1 MYVANIEQKIH
12 MLFVTLH
19 VDHVYWNSCQAT
31 AFRYVPV
38 TIQPFLFC
46 VTMRWILAHFQR
58 ACGGDDDFYLG
69 LRPAGSPQAVILHAF
84 SVRVHQNYPLPTSSC
99 PLPIANWENKA
110 ESLPRPPL
118 SRWASGWKGRRFLSQ
133 VVLCG

>member
-38 TIQPFLFC
+38 TIQPFLF
-46 VTMRWILAHFQR
+46 RK
-58 ACGGDDDFYLG
+58 
-69 LRPAGSPQAVILHAF
+69 
-84 SVRVHQNYPLPTSSC
+84 SSC
-99 PLPIANWENKA
+99 VVRMAVVFFRK
-110 ESLPRPPL
+110 L
-118 SRWASGWKGRRFLSQ
+118 SCVVRMAVVFFRKSSCVVRMAVVFFRKSSCVVRMAVVFLSQ
-133 VVLCG
+133 VVLRG